1 MKKPRMQTP
10 VYNLLWKTT
19 YANYTEGYGDLLKD
33 HVFKFTGSKDHVSKP
48 SLYRNDKIYMKKY
61 SKKPHIQ
68 TTWYPAVKTT
78 YSNYVEG
85 NRDHPKNHVFK
96 SAKSKDHVFKLY
108 VIRNHKIVI
117 CEIHGI

>member
-68 TTWYPAVKTT
+68 IKT
-78 YSNYVEG
+78 YVVG
-85 NRDHPKNHVFK
+85 MKNHVSKLKLSVYSEIMWK
-96 SAKSKDHVFKLY
+96 STVKNHISKLHDTQQ
-108 VIRNHKIVI
+108 
-117 CEIHGI
+117 